1 MEREIPVRWYAVVT
15 LDVKEDSQWEKQ
27 GMIRFWEYVHHWSGE
42 EIEQGRFRGLNDKC
56 HHLCILIF
64 IMED

>member
-1 MEREIPVRWYAVVT
+1 MEREIPIRWYAVVT

-42 EIEQGRFRGLNDKC
+42 EIEQGKIQRTKR
-56 HHLCILIF
+56 
-64 IMED
+64 